1 MRPDLVAHISGKLL
15 DTKNNP
21 IDAKIRWEDL
31 KSGEVIGEAKS
42 DPVDGSYFIIL
53 PLGKNYGYFVD
64 NEDYF
69 PLSNNL
75 DLTEIESAMKL
86 SNDVKILSIDE
97 MLICR

>member
-1 MRPDLVAHISGKLL
+1 MVAQISGKIVDSEDNGIETDL
-15 DTKNNP
+15 
-21 IDAKIRWEDL
+21 RWEDL
-31 KSGEVIGEAKS
+31 ATGEIIGEAKS
-42 DPVDGSYFIIL
+42 DPFDGSYFIVL

-75 DLTEIESAMKL
+75 NLTEMESAIKL

-97 MLICR
+97 MIKKAHQYL